1 MISEVSEAGLS
12 FVTGHSCNVG
22 EELSIAWRMDDS
34 DEPFHLQCVVRH
46 VNEGRIGVEFMKLS
60 MTERLRLTQW
70 FTRFIARGAPAEAGQ
85 GSTQ

>member
-1 MISEVSEAGLS
+1 MISEISEAGLS
-12 FVTGHSCNVG
+12 FITGHSCNVG
-22 EELSIAWRMDDS
+22 EELSIAWRMDES

-46 VNEGRIGVEFMKLS
+46 VNEGRIGVEFLKLS

-70 FTRFIARGAPAEAGQ
+70 FTRFPARAGGAQAEQ